1 MSPWEKRLAQDRK
14 EIFAEIKR
22 MREEAMERKMPE
34 LIARLEKECPHVVD
48 ARIRPGKVRR
58 PPNWFIELLRDF
70 MASPDAVW
78 GIVPGD
84 GEAARHFAIRMC
96 RVMRQQKTE
105 ARIRRKGALIY
116 LERIG

>member
-34 LIARLEKECPHVVD
+34 LIARLESECPHVVD
-48 ARIRPGKVRR
+48 ARLKQGKTRR
-58 PPNWFIELLRDF
+58 PPNWYVALLRDF
-70 MASPDAVW
+70 VASPDGVW
-78 GIVPGD
+78 GIIPGD
-84 GEAARHFAIRMC
+84 GEAARHFAICMC
-96 RVMRQQKTE
+96 QVIRQQKTE

>member
-1 MSPWEKRLAQDRK
+1 MWLTHASGPAKYA
-14 EIFAEIKR
+14 A
-22 MREEAMERKMPE
+22 
-34 LIARLEKECPHVVD
+34 
-48 ARIRPGKVRR
+48 

>member
-70 MASPDAVW
+70 MASADKVW
-78 GIVPGD
+78 AIIPGD
-84 GEAARHFAIRMC
+84 KDDASIFRQRMARVIKQEGAAAH
-96 RVMRQQKTE
+96 Q
-105 ARIRRKGALIY
+105 RREGVLIY
-116 LERIG
+116 LERT